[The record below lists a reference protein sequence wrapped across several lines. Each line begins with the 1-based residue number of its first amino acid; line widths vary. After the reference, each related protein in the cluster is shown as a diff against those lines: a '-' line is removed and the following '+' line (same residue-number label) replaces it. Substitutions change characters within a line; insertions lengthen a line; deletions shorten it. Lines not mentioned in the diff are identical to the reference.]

1 MPKIM
6 GSSSTF
12 IDGKFGGQ
20 NGRTLRTGDV
30 LRLQE
35 KCVIDSIDSMPE
47 KYRPKL
53 TNEWT
58 IGVIPGATAD
68 TGIFETGILKDLNRI

>member
-1 MPKIM
+1 MRTYLLVAGGFDMPKIM

-12 IDGKFGGQ
+12 IDGKFGGH

-35 KCVIDSIDSMPE
+35 NV
-47 KYRPKL
+47 
-53 TNEWT
+53 
-58 IGVIPGATAD
+58 
-68 TGIFETGILKDLNRI
+68 